1 MMTYSRCSEDMQ
13 RSIDYKNEPGR
24 AGTEYRE
31 VCVTQARHMEEKWA
45 KHSSGQST
53 CPRKPLIYP
62 YVYMNHDLELLL
74 KQHADSLV
82 LCCQDRST
90 NTPFLLRRQVK
101 RVLSQQNAY
110 KKIKFTQRA
119 YCEGV
124 ADNTSYNRCGSEGTQ
139 NKNWNR
145 MSCPVAWLH
154 LARDCWYGWNSLQ
167 AEVIRLSWPAIW
179 IRHFND
185 LKELERHKFVDQ
197 IIFWLIISCV
207 CRESQCVQDL
217 MPSQM

>member
-1 MMTYSRCSEDMQ
+1 MMTDSRCSEDMQ
-13 RSIDYKNEPGR
+13 RSIDYKNKPGR

-74 KQHADSLV
+74 KQHANSLV
-82 LCCQDRST
+82 LC
-90 NTPFLLRRQVK
+90 
-101 RVLSQQNAY
+101 
-110 KKIKFTQRA
+110 
-119 YCEGV
+119 
-124 ADNTSYNRCGSEGTQ
+124 
-139 NKNWNR
+139 
-145 MSCPVAWLH
+145 CPVAWLH
-154 LARDCWYGWNSLQ
+154 LARDCWYGRNRLQ
-167 AEVIRLSWPAIW
+167 AEVIRLSWSAIW

-185 LKELERHKFVDQ
+185 LKELERHKFEEQ